1 MYCRVSEK
9 PALAAG
15 FFVLEAAVGLG
26 STGT

>member
-1 MYCRVSEK
+1 MYCTVSEK

-15 FFVLEAAVGLG
+15 FFVLGAAVRLR